1 MTNRP
6 PQSFLP
12 VILAFL
18 LVAAA
23 GTSHAEMAN
32 IEPGTPGVVVT
43 VIQGH
48 RTQEIPLHYLGLLED
63 FAGPGY
69 DLHLVELEGEIAENV
84 GVAAGMS
91 GSPVYIDGKLIGAL
105 AYRFGF
111 MPKQPVAGVT
121 PIETILDAARGPATG
136 AGKAGDRVAPIT
148 TPVMVGG
155 MTPAVQGWL
164 NPQLAERGFTLVAGV
179 GSGTSSRE
187 PEPLRPGSP
196 VGVQLMRGDIR
207 VAATGTVTWVDGDR
221 VYAFGHPFLG
231 GGRTEMPMVAA
242 EVVHTLADSAGS
254 VKMANIGAEVGTIV
268 EDRFAAVVGLTGR
281 SAAMIPMEMT
291 VRGADYGEQTYRFDL
306 VKNSELGP
314 LLVASAVANSLQVN
328 NGYTR
333 ESTMKAHG
341 RIRLQGMPDL
351 PVEFAFAGGPPGDPS
366 LALATHLLR
375 TLALLWRNPFAK
387 VQVEGIELTVETRP
401 EIVSYELENIRF
413 DRGKLHPGQDLE
425 VECVLRKFRGER
437 VVRRLVVPI
446 PRRPPREGSLVLA
459 VGSTA
464 AVEAALGR
472 PLTRRLESAADFDS
486 LVAVLGAQESTDRLR
501 AVVYEPDG
509 AVVSRGELYAEL
521 PLTAERLLSRQ
532 SATRTAK
539 PSPAVTPLVQVDQ
552 SLDGPLRGAKQVRLR
567 LERGSEPLED

>member
-1 MTNRP
+1 MTNRSRR
-6 PQSFLP
+6 SFLP
-12 VILAFL
+12 AILAFVFL
-18 LVAAA
+18 A
-23 GTSHAEMAN
+23 GTNYADDATP
-32 IEPGTPGVVVT
+32 EPGTPGVVVT
-43 VIQGH
+43 VIQGQ
-48 RTQEIPLHYLGLLED
+48 RTREIPLRYLGLLED

-69 DLHLVELEGEIAENV
+69 DLHLVELEGEIADNV

-91 GSPVYIDGKLIGAL
+91 GSPVYIDGRLIGAL

-121 PIETILDAARGPATG
+121 PIETILDAARGPAAG
-136 AGKAGDRVAPIT
+136 AAMPGDRVSPIT

-155 MTPAVQGWL
+155 MTPAVQAWL
-164 NPQLAERGFTLVAGV
+164 NPRLAERGFTLVAGV
-179 GSGTSSRE
+179 GSGTTTGE
-187 PEPLRPGSP
+187 AAPLRPGSP
-196 VGVQLMRGDIR
+196 VGVQLMRGDVR

-242 EVVHTLADSAGS
+242 EIVHTLADAAGS
-254 VKMANIGAEVGTIV
+254 VKMANIGEEVGMIV

-281 SAAMIPMEMT
+281 SAPMIPMEMT
-291 VRGADYGEQTYRFDL
+291 VRGADYGEETYRFEL
-306 VKNSELGP
+306 VKNSDLGP

-341 RIRLQGMPDL
+341 RVRLQGMPDL
-351 PVEFAFAGGPPGDPS
+351 PVEFAFAGSAPGDPS
-366 LALATHLLR
+366 LALASHLLR
-375 TLALLWRNPFAK
+375 TLASLWRNPFAK
-387 VQVEGIELTVETRP
+387 IQVVGIELTVETRP
-401 EIVSYELENIRF
+401 GIVSYELENIRF
-413 DRGKLHPGQDLE
+413 DRGKLYPGQDLE
-425 VECVLRKFRGER
+425 IECVLRKFRGER

-464 AVEAALGR
+464 AVEAAIGR
-472 PLTRRLESAADFDS
+472 PIARRMESAADLDS
-486 LVAVLGAQESTDRLR
+486 LVAALGAQESTDRLR
-501 AVVYEPDG
+501 AVIYEPDG
-509 AVVSRGELYAEL
+509 AVISRGELYAEL

-532 SATRTAK
+532 SASRAAK

-552 SLDGPLRGAKQVRLR
+552 ALDGPLRGAKQVRLR
-567 LERGSEPLED
+567 LERGADPRED